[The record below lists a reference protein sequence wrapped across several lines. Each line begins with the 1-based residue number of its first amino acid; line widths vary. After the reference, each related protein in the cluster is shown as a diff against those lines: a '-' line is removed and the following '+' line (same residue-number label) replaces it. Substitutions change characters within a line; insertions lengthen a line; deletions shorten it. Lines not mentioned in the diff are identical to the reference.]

1 MSDYSVDF
9 YEKEDGSR
17 PVEEFISSLDAKLQI
32 RVMRSIELLEDFG
45 PELREPHSKN
55 LKDGI
60 FELRTKCGSTI
71 TRTLYFFCIG
81 KKIILTN
88 GFVKKQQKTPTRE
101 IDLAKKYRQD
111 YLKRNGGD

>member
-17 PVEEFISSLDAKLQI
+17 PVEEFISSLDAKMQI

-55 LKDGI
+55 LKDKLPLNFAI
-60 FELRTKCGSTI
+60 VKLRFTFI
-71 TRTLYFFCIG
+71 
-81 KKIILTN
+81 
-88 GFVKKQQKTPTRE
+88 
-101 IDLAKKYRQD
+101 
-111 YLKRNGGD
+111 